1 MTAQETIRHL
11 LKGSSWSQ
19 NRLGMAMG
27 ISPQGMGNAMA
38 RQDLRCAFAARALDL
53 LGYDL
58 VAVPKGSRLPNGS
71 IRIDTETAVGRRA
84 RGGEQA

>member
-1 MTAQETIRHL
+1 MNAQDVIRQIL
-11 LKGSSWSQ
+11 RGSAWSQ
-19 NRLGMAMG
+19 NRLGMALG

-38 RQDLRCAFAARALDL
+38 RKDMRVGFFARALDL

-71 IRIDTETAVGRRA
+71 IRIDGETENK
-84 RGGEQA
+84 RGGERA